1 MADEQPEVV
10 SHGADLQPD
19 ESALRQPGVLARG
32 NFAYHRL

>member
-10 SHGADLQPD
+10 SHGADQPD
-19 ESALRQPGVLARG
+19 ESALRQPVVSPRG